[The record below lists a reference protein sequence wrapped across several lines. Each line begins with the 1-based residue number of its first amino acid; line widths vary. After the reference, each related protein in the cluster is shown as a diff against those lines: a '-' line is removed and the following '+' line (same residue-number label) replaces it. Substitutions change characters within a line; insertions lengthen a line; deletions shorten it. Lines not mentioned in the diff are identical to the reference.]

1 MYPVKFAFHA
11 PFQGVLPKG
20 SSRLCLL
27 TFALALCGLVAGF
40 SGANATTRVIFYHP
54 DRYSDSAFHNPG
66 QGSTP
71 SLVMSELNQYIQS
84 LGNLYLPADQDL
96 TVEIL
101 NIQLA
106 RFQESWAFTG
116 NRARTPSLLAP
127 PPRITL
133 RYTLTV
139 HGQPFIDA
147 QETLFSMN
155 NLLDQTGQFLAGPF
169 QYEKAILNDWF
180 QRRIVQHDP
189 VF

>member
-11 PFQGVLPKG
+11 PFRSG
-20 SSRLCLL
+20 SSLL
-27 TFALALCGLVAGF
+27 LLLASAWMACFLMAGL

-71 SLVMSELNQYIQS
+71 SLVMSTINQYIQE

-116 NRARTPSLLAP
+116 NRARTSSLMAP

-139 HGQPFIDA
+139 RGQPFIDA